1 MGETMSRRDE
11 KGATLLLELLQLGED
26 DESLSRFRAR
36 LPARSLALSE
46 LRAVRRAV
54 LLLAEGLEGGVAAR
68 ASLQT
73 AAELLQSSTT
83 SIWPESEAS
92 PESTTVPT
100 IGDGSIEAST
110 EAIRPAAALAR
121 HVLEVDGRRMTLPEY
136 AALCAT
142 CGAFPDRV
150 RETHAKFG
158 VSNDAARR
166 RLDEAWQRCFAEHG
180 DLEELWRALRAQF
193 RSWLVQYGQL

>member
-1 MGETMSRRDE
+1 MSGSDDQ
-11 KGATLLLELLQLGED
+11 GATILLELLQLGED
-26 DESLSRFRAR
+26 DESLARFRAR
-36 LPARSLALSE
+36 SPSLALSE
-46 LRAVRRAV
+46 LRAIRRAV
-54 LLLAEGLEGGVAAR
+54 LLLAEGLERGSSAR
-68 ASLQT
+68 TSMQT
-73 AAELLQSSTT
+73 AAELLQSAAT

-92 PESTTVPT
+92 PESSTVPT
-100 IGDGSIEAST
+100 IGDASMEAST
-110 EAIRPAAALAR
+110 EAIRPAASLAR

-166 RLDEAWQRCFAEHG
+166 RLDEAWQQCFAEDG
-180 DLEELWRALRAQF
+180 NLEELWRALRAQF